1 MRSRGWRS
9 SPPSELLKQR
19 RAAGVVEARHPSR
32 EDREER
38 WDVERRQDDLGD
50 DGKEP
55 FVDGCVSAP
64 EGITP

>member
-1 MRSRGWRS
+1 M
-9 SPPSELLKQR
+9 
-19 RAAGVVEARHPSR
+19 EARHPSR